1 MIFKHLYQHS
11 PTDYGT
17 LNQLRNLIN
26 RRNVVKTP
34 KDDVNAC
41 DDFFRLVLQCHV
53 IVAAIKVLG
62 IETQTPSPPD
72 RLKPENISSCS
83 ADQRKAILKL
93 YARAVVDGFTNLD
106 LHDRA
111 SDSHTL
117 LCYDD
122 KGLGY
127 AIELLTLGLLYVEFT
142 DAVKEGDG
150 LRIHRCWKFMFP
162 LFKASGRTNYT
173 IEIFTTLYNYT
184 FLLSPRQ
191 AEQLLWSRFVNT
203 SGRPGKNIP
212 MDLHME
218 HLNRI
223 CKDAISGLGANKTP
237 AAIQRIGKCVGVVQS
252 VNDNFDEQTKVNEA
266 KGYHTVSSVDKD
278 KDIIIKELL
287 SHAIFSPTP
296 GRCHSA
302 FKTMDRS
309 LFSKVSY
316 GLMLQWMNEHV
327 PK

>member
-62 IETQTPSPPD
+62 IETQTSSPPD

-150 LRIHRCWKFMFP
+150 LRIHR
-162 LFKASGRTNYT
+162 
-173 IEIFTTLYNYT
+173 
-184 FLLSPRQ
+184 
-191 AEQLLWSRFVNT
+191 
-203 SGRPGKNIP
+203 
-212 MDLHME
+212 
-218 HLNRI
+218 
-223 CKDAISGLGANKTP
+223 
-237 AAIQRIGKCVGVVQS
+237 
-252 VNDNFDEQTKVNEA
+252 
-266 KGYHTVSSVDKD
+266 
-278 KDIIIKELL
+278 
-287 SHAIFSPTP
+287 
-296 GRCHSA
+296 
-302 FKTMDRS
+302 
-309 LFSKVSY
+309 
-316 GLMLQWMNEHV
+316 
-327 PK
+327 